1 LLKLKNFKTLSSLI
15 AMKFSEDLKSEKFK
29 EIETLTVNYC
39 ASLFE
44 EKNYQK
50 ALEKLNYLLVSTKN
64 LKAFRI
70 RAKCHKM
77 LENYEEALSDVNKSL
92 EMDNTD
98 KISLAE
104 LKLIKMEIK
113 IQDNKDQ
120 GKYKKVMSQIY
131 SQESLYEDVV
141 PKKVLFGS
149 DGSELYF

>member
-1 LLKLKNFKTLSSLI
+1 
-15 AMKFSEDLKSEKFK
+15 MKFSEDLKTEKFK
-29 EIETLTVNYC
+29 ECETLTVNYC

-50 ALEKLNYLLVSTKN
+50 ALEKLNYLLKISKN

-77 LENYEEALSDVNKSL
+77 LENYEEALSDIKKSL
-92 EMDNTD
+92 EMDNTN
-98 KISLAE
+98 KISQAE
-104 LKLIKMEIK
+104 LKLINMEIK
-113 IQDNKDQ
+113 KQDNKDK
-120 GKYKKVMSQIY
+120 GKYQKVMNQIY
-131 SQESLYEDVV
+131 SQESLYEEVV

>member
-1 LLKLKNFKTLSSLI
+1 
-15 AMKFSEDLKSEKFK
+15 MKFSEDLKTEKIK
-29 EIETLTVNYC
+29 ECETLTVNYC

-50 ALEKLNYLLVSTKN
+50 ALEKLNCLLKISKN

-77 LENYEEALSDVNKSL
+77 LENYEEALSDIKKSL
-92 EMDNTD
+92 EMDNTN
-98 KISLAE
+98 KISQAE
-104 LKLIKMEIK
+104 LKLINMEIK
-113 IQDNKDQ
+113 KQDNKDK
-120 GKYKKVMSQIY
+120 GKYQKVMNQIY
-131 SQESLYEDVV
+131 SQESLYEEVV

>member
-1 LLKLKNFKTLSSLI
+1 
-15 AMKFSEDLKSEKFK
+15 MKFSQDLKTKKIK
-29 EIETLTVNYC
+29 EFETLTVNYC

-50 ALEKLNYLLVSTKN
+50 ALEKLNYLLKGSKN

-77 LENYEEALSDVNKSL
+77 LENYEEALSDIKKSL

-98 KISLAE
+98 KISQVE
-104 LKLIKMEIK
+104 LKLINMEIK
-113 IQDNKDQ
+113 KQDNKDK
-120 GKYKKVMSQIY
+120 GKYQNVMNQIY
-131 SQESLYEDVV
+131 SQEGLYEDVV

>member
-1 LLKLKNFKTLSSLI
+1 
-15 AMKFSEDLKSEKFK
+15 MKFSEDLKTEKIK
-29 EIETLTVNYC
+29 ECETLTVNYC

-50 ALEKLNYLLVSTKN
+50 ALEKLNYLLKISKN

-77 LENYEEALSDVNKSL
+77 LENYEEALSDIKKSL
-92 EMDNTD
+92 EMDNSD
-98 KISLAE
+98 KISQAE
-104 LKLIKMEIK
+104 LKLINMEIK
-113 IQDNKDQ
+113 KQDNKDK
-120 GKYKKVMSQIY
+120 GKYQKVMNQIY
-131 SQESLYEDVV
+131 SQESLYEEVV